1 LKNLP
6 LLIVIAVVVLLALW
20 GVGQYNRLITL
31 EQGVKMQWA
40 QVDNQL
46 LRRDNLIPN
55 LVGTVKGIAG
65 QEQKVF
71 GAIADARARMSGA
84 RASGSVNDQI
94 GAAHEMDSAL
104 GRLLVVVENYP
115 QLQSA
120 GNFRDLQAQLEG
132 TENRIALERKRYN
145 EQVMEYNV
153 TVKRFP
159 VMLFANALGFREK
172 PSYPVPEESKKV
184 PQVQF

>member
-1 LKNLP
+1 VKNLP
-6 LLIVIAVVVLLALW
+6 LIIVVAVVVILAAW
-20 GVGQYNRLITL
+20 GIGQYNKLVTL
-31 EQGVKMQWA
+31 DQGARTQWA

-46 LRRDNLIPN
+46 QRRNDLLPN

-71 GAIADARARMSGA
+71 GDIAAARAQMSGA
-84 RASGSVNDQI
+84 REKPVGAQI
-94 GAAHEMDSAL
+94 DAAKQMDSAI

-115 QLQSA
+115 QLRSA
-120 GNFRDLQAQLEG
+120 ENFRALQDQLEG

-145 EQVMEYNV
+145 EVVMDYNV
-153 TVKRFP
+153 TIRRFP
-159 VMLFANALGFREK
+159 VMLFASTMGFKDK
-172 PSYPVPEESKKV
+172 PTYPVAEEAKKV